1 VKALLSILAG
11 VFLSLPAV
19 AEVWEKQCIDSSG
32 IHRGEFNSLA
42 VDNTNVSH
50 VAYYDQDYGD
60 LRYAVQTNGI
70 WNLGI
75 VDSVEDRGMYCSVA
89 LDPQGQPHIS
99 YVAENTWGKDSL
111 TGFEWTGQVLKRAV
125 RSASGW
131 TTEIVDSTM
140 RPFLMDWF
148 WHTSLRFDAQGNPG
162 ISYSVLR
169 DSMQLKYAHFDGSTW
184 QTNLVKGLYVLADFT
199 GLVYKDGTLPVIA
212 FQEPV
217 SIANPVSAL
226 RFAYPDGT
234 GKWNIVTTPL
244 DVSETGALGFDIDA
258 ANNLYFLSLGADD
271 SLRVATYNWQSW
283 QVEAIYYKHDQTGI
297 INSATLKVDRQGQP
311 AVVVM
316 DSRQI
321 RFIRKVAGMWQ
332 RKDIETLPVNWWPT
346 DVSLSFDTY
355 NNPSFSLA
363 VNIPRGSITGKG
375 LFYYHYWPGIARMEL
390 PQASHDFGTVWTQSY
405 ADWKC
410 VVRSAGEA
418 PLVLSKLQFNINDA
432 VFQIVNTPLPA
443 IILPQDSTFITVRF
457 TPAAAQQYSRTLT
470 VSSND
475 TAHPEEQIP
484 LTGSG
489 TASGTSGT
497 LSVTTYDCTYDSA
510 TGNLKSDQPLAGAS
524 ISLYHYGNL
533 VAGPAMTGASGQ
545 ATLADVPVGDYDLRI
560 SKIVTIP
567 YSTTNDTL
575 SQRRTVTIGPGV
587 TSTTLIYPAGIV
599 LQKYASVYRMR
610 NIPLNF
616 FMDTTY
622 HASYPS
628 EDDVENLLQLWG
640 QNLPANTAP
649 SAARLLLAEDMMHT
663 MFYNGAHSY
672 REFVSDIGELINMLF
687 YSDGWLNSLLKVLK
701 LMWDL
706 LKAIMTGDI
715 AGIFDLLE
723 PFLKYM
729 IMGLMD
735 DAVSQAAS
743 ELPCVTV
750 PEVGNKL
757 CLKEEVVMPAWHAV
771 KSNYSGLGAYLP
783 VGGFSSTAWD
793 KMKAIIYRVLYRAM
807 FEIVY
812 VHWLTDSKLQTA
824 INKSENFDF
833 GGDLKTAYDKTVAFN
848 AHRLDEDY
856 QLVSL
861 ASNFRTAADVF
872 HQVSVLLEVLGE
884 IPGLGFLSSM
894 ATVAKYSSYAE
905 VAVGMGLSGY
915 AFFSL
920 PGHIGDAIDDIYHPP
935 GAEKP
940 AIRGPCDCPGQK
952 LDKVLLLTL
961 KRDLMRSTV
970 GYDSALAAIRSC
982 VIAGQRIDAF
992 LQLKNLSH
1000 AEVDYNNTLRV
1011 SSAPINAV
1019 TWKARDS
1026 IASFRAMH
1034 DTLAIRKG
1042 QAGESRLK
1050 NYFWIMALS
1059 VDSTSSTRDS
1069 VLVQLDR
1076 SSARNHIIAD
1086 QVAALLDTVSSLSMP
1101 AVLVATAVTQDAYA
1115 LSPGKVATVQFRI
1128 QNVGGVA
1135 ADSVNV
1141 RLTTNPAIR
1150 LGESDSIAIGSLAS
1164 GQQSVTFTR
1173 SFTYAGPGYTKGAWT
1188 AQIKSGASAVGSFS
1202 GAFSTPS
1209 IVTPGTGGRL
1219 ASANI
1224 YNYPNPFNPE
1234 RTTTTLRY
1242 SLASSAQVS
1251 IKIYDAGGI
1260 LVKNVIENSP
1270 MNAADEQATPW
1281 DGRNGAGNIVANGV
1295 YFFVIESSAGERAV
1309 GKIAVIR

>member
-1 VKALLSILAG
+1 
-11 VFLSLPAV
+11 
-19 AEVWEKQCIDSSG
+19 
-32 IHRGEFNSLA
+32 
-42 VDNTNVSH
+42 
-50 VAYYDQDYGD
+50 
-60 LRYAVQTNGI
+60 
-70 WNLGI
+70 
-75 VDSVEDRGMYCSVA
+75 
-89 LDPQGQPHIS
+89 
-99 YVAENTWGKDSL
+99 
-111 TGFEWTGQVLKRAV
+111 
-125 RSASGW
+125 
-131 TTEIVDSTM
+131 
-140 RPFLMDWF
+140 
-148 WHTSLRFDAQGNPG
+148 
-162 ISYSVLR
+162 
-169 DSMQLKYAHFDGSTW
+169 
-184 QTNLVKGLYVLADFT
+184 
-199 GLVYKDGTLPVIA
+199 
-212 FQEPV
+212 
-217 SIANPVSAL
+217 
-226 RFAYPDGT
+226 
-234 GKWNIVTTPL
+234 
-244 DVSETGALGFDIDA
+244 
-258 ANNLYFLSLGADD
+258 
-271 SLRVATYNWQSW
+271 
-283 QVEAIYYKHDQTGI
+283 
-297 INSATLKVDRQGQP
+297 
-311 AVVVM
+311 
-316 DSRQI
+316 
-321 RFIRKVAGMWQ
+321 
-332 RKDIETLPVNWWPT
+332 
-346 DVSLSFDTY
+346 
-355 NNPSFSLA
+355 
-363 VNIPRGSITGKG
+363 
-375 LFYYHYWPGIARMEL
+375 
-390 PQASHDFGTVWTQSY
+390 
-405 ADWKC
+405 
-410 VVRSAGEA
+410 
-418 PLVLSKLQFNINDA
+418 
-432 VFQIVNTPLPA
+432 
-443 IILPQDSTFITVRF
+443 
-457 TPAAAQQYSRTLT
+457 
-470 VSSND
+470 
-475 TAHPEEQIP
+475 
-484 LTGSG
+484 
-489 TASGTSGT
+489 
-497 LSVTTYDCTYDSA
+497 
-510 TGNLKSDQPLAGAS
+510 
-524 ISLYHYGNL
+524 
-533 VAGPAMTGASGQ
+533 
-545 ATLADVPVGDYDLRI
+545 
-560 SKIVTIP
+560 
-567 YSTTNDTL
+567 
-575 SQRRTVTIGPGV
+575 
-587 TSTTLIYPAGIV
+587 
-599 LQKYASVYRMR
+599 
-610 NIPLNF
+610 
-616 FMDTTY
+616 
-622 HASYPS
+622 
-628 EDDVENLLQLWG
+628 
-640 QNLPANTAP
+640 
-649 SAARLLLAEDMMHT
+649 
-663 MFYNGAHSY
+663 
-672 REFVSDIGELINMLF
+672 
-687 YSDGWLNSLLKVLK
+687 
-701 LMWDL
+701 
-706 LKAIMTGDI
+706 
-715 AGIFDLLE
+715 
-723 PFLKYM
+723 
-729 IMGLMD
+729 
-735 DAVSQAAS
+735 
-743 ELPCVTV
+743 
-750 PEVGNKL
+750 
-757 CLKEEVVMPAWHAV
+757 
-771 KSNYSGLGAYLP
+771 
-783 VGGFSSTAWD
+783 
-793 KMKAIIYRVLYRAM
+793 
-807 FEIVY
+807 
-812 VHWLTDSKLQTA
+812 
-824 INKSENFDF
+824 
-833 GGDLKTAYDKTVAFN
+833 
-848 AHRLDEDY
+848 
-856 QLVSL
+856 
-861 ASNFRTAADVF
+861 
-872 HQVSVLLEVLGE
+872 
-884 IPGLGFLSSM
+884 M